1 MGTLLPIWLWRNS
14 CNYLTDCNSDHLQA
28 LLALVEFM
36 DEGEECDN
44 ESSLGGDE
52 LLVDFS
58 DNVKRVGG
66 GGHNAKMEAAMWK
79 GLTLSALLMAR
90 SVIVVPFGFSFK

>member
-1 MGTLLPIWLWRNS
+1 
-14 CNYLTDCNSDHLQA
+14 
-28 LLALVEFM
+28 M

-58 DNVKRVGG
+58 DNVRRVGG
-66 GGHNAKMEAAMWK
+66 GGHNAKMEATMWK
-79 GLTLSALLMAR
+79 GSTSSVSSMAR
-90 SVIVVPFGFSFK
+90 STTRWALRSEIEIPRKSYYS

>member
-1 MGTLLPIWLWRNS
+1 
-14 CNYLTDCNSDHLQA
+14 
-28 LLALVEFM
+28 M

-58 DNVKRVGG
+58 DNVKKVGG